1 MLIQRRYDVQVV
13 DETYY
18 TLAEIAQRLK
28 VSYRTVYRW
37 VQAKEL
43 AAYKLG
49 TEWRVAESDLQAFL
63 ESRKI
68 RRRHEER

>member
-1 MLIQRRYDVQVV
+1 MHVV

-28 VSYRTVYRW
+28 VSYRTVHRW

-43 AAYKLG
+43 PAYKLA

-63 ESRKI
+63 EARKI

>member
-1 MLIQRRYDVQVV
+1 MHVV

-37 VQAKEL
+37 VQAGEL
-43 AAYKLG
+43 SAYKLG
-49 TEWRVAESDLQAFL
+49 TEWRVAESDLQSFL
-63 ESRKI
+63 QARKI
-68 RRRHEER
+68 RRHSEER

>member
-1 MLIQRRYDVQVV
+1 MQVV
-13 DETYY
+13 DEAYY

-43 AAYKLG
+43 SAYKLG

-68 RRRHEER
+68 GGKHEER

>member
-1 MLIQRRYDVQVV
+1 MQVV

-18 TLAEIAQRLK
+18 TLDEIAQRLK

-43 AAYKLG
+43 SAYKLG
-49 TEWRVAESDLQAFL
+49 TEWRVAESDLQEFL
-63 ESRKI
+63 QDRKI

>member
-1 MLIQRRYDVQVV
+1 MQLV

-18 TLAEIAQRLK
+18 TLDEIAQRLK

-43 AAYKLG
+43 SAYKLG
-49 TEWRVAESDLQAFL
+49 TEWRVAESDLQEFL
-63 ESRKI
+63 QDRKI

>member
-1 MLIQRRYDVQVV
+1 MQVV
-13 DETYY
+13 DEAYY

-43 AAYKLG
+43 SAYKLG
-49 TEWRVAESDLQAFL
+49 SDWRVAESDLQAFL
-63 ESRKI
+63 DARKI
-68 RRRHEER
+68 RRQHEER

>member
-1 MLIQRRYDVQVV
+1 MQVV

-18 TLAEIAQRLK
+18 TLDEIAQRLK

-43 AAYKLG
+43 SAYKLG
-49 TEWRVAESDLQAFL
+49 TEWRVAESDLQEFL
-63 ESRKI
+63 QARKV
-68 RRRHEER
+68 RRRDEKR

>member
-1 MLIQRRYDVQVV
+1 MQVV

-37 VQAKEL
+37 VQAGEL
-43 AAYKLG
+43 SAYKLG
-49 TEWRVAESDLQAFL
+49 SEWRVAESDLQAFL
-63 ESRKI
+63 EARKI
-68 RRRHEER
+68 HRRHKER

>member
-1 MLIQRRYDVQVV
+1 MQVV

-18 TLAEIAQRLK
+18 TLDEIAQRLK

-43 AAYKLG
+43 PAYKLG
-49 TEWRVAESDLQAFL
+49 TEWRVAESDLQEFL
-63 ESRKI
+63 QDRKI
-68 RRRHEER
+68 RRRHEKR

>member
-1 MLIQRRYDVQVV
+1 MQVA

-18 TLAEIAQRLK
+18 TLDEIAQRLK

-43 AAYKLG
+43 SAYKLG
-49 TEWRVAESDLQAFL
+49 TEWRVAESDLQEFL
-63 ESRKI
+63 QDRKI